1 MKTQHIA
8 VLVVACADD
17 LDGFVGGLTEEQI
30 ERRVERMTDRVD
42 ARLMNGSLTQE
53 AYDVAIEFVN
63 EWAEREYRFRLREK
77 APTIW
82 AMSCGC
88 SACGK
93 IECYCP

>member
-8 VLVVACADD
+8 GLVVACAN

-30 ERRVERMTDRVD
+30 ERRVERMIDRVD

>member
-1 MKTQHIA
+1 
-8 VLVVACADD
+8 
-17 LDGFVGGLTEEQI
+17 
-30 ERRVERMTDRVD
+30 
-42 ARLMNGSLTQE
+42 MNGSLTQE